1 MKGLQIQKAQTLKV
15 TQSSISTNIVQS
27 TVQSECLDIV
37 IDMIL
42 DDFLG
47 VYSGKMIDQ
56 TFTDA
61 IIMED
66 VFEDLLRSVLTKEV
80 NFQIQLE
87 KDAQL
92 MLQAFLN
99 NQMMVM
105 PEVNPT
111 KKTQKVNA
119 KPVKIDL
126 VQLVQE
132 TQDSK
137 KSTAR

>member
-1 MKGLQIQKAQTLKV
+1 
-15 TQSSISTNIVQS
+15 
-27 TVQSECLDIV
+27 
-37 IDMIL
+37 
-42 DDFLG
+42 
-47 VYSGKMIDQ
+47 MIDQ

-99 NQMMVM
+99 NQIMVM
-105 PEVNPT
+105 PEVKPT
-111 KKTQKVNA
+111 KKTQKVTA

-137 KSTAR
+137 KNTSR

>member
-1 MKGLQIQKAQTLKV
+1 
-15 TQSSISTNIVQS
+15 
-27 TVQSECLDIV
+27 
-37 IDMIL
+37 
-42 DDFLG
+42 
-47 VYSGKMIDQ
+47 MIDQ

-105 PEVNPT
+105 PEVNLT
-111 KKTQKVNA
+111 KKTQKVAA

>member
-1 MKGLQIQKAQTLKV
+1 
-15 TQSSISTNIVQS
+15 
-27 TVQSECLDIV
+27 
-37 IDMIL
+37 
-42 DDFLG
+42 
-47 VYSGKMIDQ
+47 MIDQ

-105 PEVNPT
+105 PEVNLT
-111 KKTQKVNA
+111 KKTQKVTT

-137 KSTAR
+137 KNTAR